1 MAIKALIVSFI
12 TSIIAVGCVAF
23 PEDGYDSRGY
33 GQPVYRDY
41 GYGQRYDPRYDRNN
55 DRQRWERERA
65 YRLQQMRIEQERRQ
79 KNWDKQRWQ
88 YEQAKRD
95 QMKKKNGNNIEKI
108 GTINQI
114 VTIAGTID
122 LIKNSGNSVIVK
134 INNSNVIKDVMSV
147 KTEIKTKINL

>member
-95 QMKKKNGNNIEKI
+95 QMKKQQWEQHRKDWDNKSNRDHRWDNRPDQKQWQQRDRQ
-108 GTINQI
+108 NQQQQR
-114 VTIAGTID
+114 D
-122 LIKNSGNSVIVK
+122 KRRDERKKRDQNQ
-134 INNSNVIKDVMSV
+134 D
-147 KTEIKTKINL
+147 